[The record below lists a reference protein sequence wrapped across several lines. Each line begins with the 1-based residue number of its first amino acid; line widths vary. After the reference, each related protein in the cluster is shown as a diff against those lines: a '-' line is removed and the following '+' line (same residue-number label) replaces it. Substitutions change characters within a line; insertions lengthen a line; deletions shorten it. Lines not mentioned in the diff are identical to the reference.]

1 MSAARKKS
9 KIKKLWALPANPNEE
24 FTDRVTISP
33 EIASLMLQHNE
44 MNRPMSL
51 RKVSRISSKMKEKD
65 WVFTHQGI
73 AFSRAGTLLDGQ
85 HRLAALIDA
94 DQSHD
99 FLVTY
104 GLDQR
109 VFNHIDTGGT
119 RSAKDLLAIQC
130 PDLENRTQLCAM
142 ANMML
147 RGIKDK
153 EHRST
158 PAQVVEFIDWYQN
171 IMVPIVKELKKCY
184 HHVLYRGP
192 VLAAFGN
199 AVRGQDEW
207 TGGKGSRDLD
217 LVLLCAIRFAEE
229 DFEGKRDPLRVL
241 QHKLLKA
248 ETTKGAT
255 GKLTPLE
262 QYAVTVSALRA
273 EFRGKTLAGVSAT
286 EIDWGMRG
294 DYGQRRKTK
303 VNKGGK

>member
-1 MSAARKKS
+1 MNAAKKKS
-9 KIKKLWALPANPNEE
+9 KIKKLWGLPANLNDEVTE
-24 FTDRVTISP
+24 RVSISP

-44 MNRPMSL
+44 MNRPMSV
-51 RKVSRISSKMKEKD
+51 RKVARIAAKMKDRD

-73 AFSRAGTLLDGQ
+73 AFSKAGTLLDGQ
-85 HRLAALIDA
+85 HRLAAVIDA
-94 DQSHD
+94 DKTYD

-104 GLDQR
+104 GLDQT

-142 ANMML
+142 GNMML
-147 RGIKDK
+147 RGIKDR

-158 PAQVVEFIDWYQN
+158 SPKVVEFVDWYQN
-171 IMVPIVKELKKCY
+171 IMVPIVKEMKKCY

-217 LVLLCAIRFAEE
+217 LVLLCAMRFAAEE
-229 DFEGKRDPLRVL
+229 FNGKKDPLRVL
-241 QHKLLKA
+241 QNKLLKA
-248 ETTKGAT
+248 EMTKGAT

-273 EFRGKTLAGVSAT
+273 EFRGKTLTSLSAT